1 MAKLVGT
8 RNSIYIYQVE
18 QDFFFS
24 LILSLLNDHSSMVGQ
39 SGYMIFYEA
48 RVSGTHTN
56 PVPPL
61 IPSSAKIE
69 KCCLPK
75 HQFIISNVGW
85 INSNPIYPLAK
96 VAASIFAQWLCSW
109 LRKRNMYYN
118 ANYLYLRKMVFC
130 CS

>member
-1 MAKLVGT
+1 MKP
-8 RNSIYIYQVE
+8 E
-18 QDFFFS
+18 F
-24 LILSLLNDHSSMVGQ
+24 
-39 SGYMIFYEA
+39 
-48 RVSGTHTN
+48 RVHTN